1 MKNISVRVA
10 LSGAISIFVLIIVAI
25 SSVGFFAFTRSTNT
39 TEFIHNSDSRVI
51 LINDIYKDSARTRAG
66 FALVYASLLKEGK
79 TEAWVFKNIQT
90 THERML
96 ANLRRFETLP
106 VMDSRDEEI
115 KTELV
120 TSAGA
125 LNTLLDKAE
134 QLLKAGDVQSYYDVN
149 VQQID
154 KAGGRFSAALE
165 KYQKST
171 NETVNNLMDEQQRQY
186 HQLLWIMFIGL
197 LLALLISVAVLYV
210 LRNVIL
216 RPLNYAVEHLDIVA
230 KGDLTTNIQVA
241 GNNEIG
247 KLLNAIR
254 GMQESLRNLVAQVRN
269 GVDEIHVGSREIAAG
284 NLDLSS
290 RTEEQASSL
299 EETAASMEQLASIVK
314 QNADNAYQANLLAL
328 KASDIAESGGKA
340 VSEVVQTMNEIAT
353 SSSKIADIVSM
364 IDSISFQTNI
374 LALNAAVEA
383 ARAGEQ
389 GKGFAVVASE
399 VRTLAQRS
407 ASAAK
412 EIKDLIQ
419 NSTDRVNAGTE
430 QVGRAGAAMLEIMTS
445 VKHVTDT
452 VAEISHASRE
462 QATGIDQVNL
472 AVSQMDGVTQQNASL
487 VEQAA
492 AAANSLELQASAL
505 AEAISTF
512 RVNNEAANRS
522 SDRLTVAYTPS

>member
-1 MKNISVRVA
+1 MRNMSVRVA
-10 LSGAISIFVLIIVAI
+10 LTGAIAIFVLIIIAI
-25 SSVGFFAFTRSTNT
+25 SSVGFFAFNRSNST
-39 TEFIHNSDSRVI
+39 TDFIHKADRRVI

-66 FALVYASLLKEGK
+66 FALVYAGLLKEGK
-79 TEAWVFKNIQT
+79 AQEWVFKNIQT

-96 ANLRRFETLP
+96 ANLERFKGIP
-106 VMDSRDEEI
+106 VVDHRNDEVNA
-115 KTELV
+115 ELIA
-120 TSAGA
+120 SAGDLNIA
-125 LNTLLDKAE
+125 LEKAE
-134 QLLKAGDVQSYYDVN
+134 QLLKAGDVQGYYDIN
-149 VQQID
+149 ITQID

-165 KYQKST
+165 KYQKS
-171 NETVNNLMDEQQRQY
+171 VNSIVTELVAEREKEHRQ
-186 HQLLWIMFIGL
+186 LIWVMSLGL
-197 LLALLISVAVLYV
+197 LLALAMSIGVLYV

-216 RPLNYAVEHLDIVA
+216 RPINTAIEHLDTVA
-230 KGDLTTNIQVA
+230 KGDLTLTLQPS
-241 GNNEIG
+241 GDNELG
-247 KLLNAIR
+247 KLFNAIR
-254 GMQESLRNLVAQVRN
+254 SMQESLRSLVAQVRT

-284 NLDLSS
+284 NLDLSA

-299 EETAASMEQLASIVK
+299 EETAASMEELASIVK

-328 KASDIAESGGKA
+328 KASDMAESGGKA
-340 VSEVVQTMNEIAT
+340 VAEVVQTMNEIAA
-353 SSSKIADIVSM
+353 SSNKIAEIVSM

-407 ASAAK
+407 ATAAK

-419 NSTDRVNAGTE
+419 NSTERVTVGTG
-430 QVGRAGAAMLEIMTS
+430 QVERAGSAMLEIVTS

-452 VAEISHASRE
+452 VAEISLASRE

-492 AAANSLELQASAL
+492 AAANSLETQASSL
-505 AEAISTF
+505 AEAISVF
-512 RVNNEAANRS
+512 RTHSDANR
-522 SDRLTVAYTPS
+522 VKAA

>member
-1 MKNISVRVA
+1 MRNISVRVA

-25 SSVGFFAFTRSTNT
+25 SSVGFFAFNRSNST
-39 TEFIHNSDSRVI
+39 TDFIHKADRRVI

-66 FALVYASLLKEGK
+66 FALVYAGLLKEGK
-79 TEAWVFKNIQT
+79 AEEWVFKNIQT
-90 THERML
+90 THDRML
-96 ANLRRFETLP
+96 ANLDIFKGIPVVDRRN
-106 VMDSRDEEI
+106 DEI
-115 KTELV
+115 NAELIA
-120 TSAGA
+120 SAGNLNVA
-125 LNTLLDKAE
+125 LEKAE
-134 QLLKAGDVQSYYDVN
+134 QLLKAGDVQGYYDVN
-149 VQQID
+149 ITLID

-165 KYQKST
+165 KYQKSVNT
-171 NETVNNLMDEQQRQY
+171 IVNELVAEREKEHD
-186 HQLLWIMFIGL
+186 QLIWVMCLGL
-197 LLALLISVAVLYV
+197 LLALVISIGVLYV

-216 RPLNYAVEHLDIVA
+216 RPINHAIEHLDTVA
-230 KGDLTTNIQVA
+230 KGDLTLNLQPS
-241 GNNEIG
+241 GNNEMG
-247 KLLNAIR
+247 KLFNAIR
-254 GMQESLRNLVAQVRN
+254 SMQESLRSLVAQVRA

-284 NLDLSS
+284 NLDLSA

-299 EETAASMEQLASIVK
+299 EETAASMEELASIVK

-328 KASDIAESGGKA
+328 KASEMAETGGKA
-340 VSEVVQTMNEIAT
+340 VSEVVLTMNEIAT
-353 SSSKIADIVSM
+353 SSNKIAEIVSM

-407 ASAAK
+407 ATAAK

-419 NSTDRVNAGTE
+419 NSTDRVTVGTE
-430 QVGRAGAAMLEIMTS
+430 QVERAGSAMLEIVTS

-452 VAEISHASRE
+452 VAEISLASRE
-462 QATGIDQVNL
+462 QATGIDQVNM

-492 AAANSLELQASAL
+492 AAANSLESQASSL
-505 AEAISTF
+505 AEAIAVF
-512 RVNNEAANRS
+512 RTHSDAQANR
-522 SDRLTVAYTPS
+522 LNAA